1 MITRKKLH
9 VEVCEGP
16 SKMDLFLSLATCMA
30 KKPNQP
36 VKVSFKVAPGQQ
48 LEKDGGPGDDYRYLA
63 TIRALE
69 HEDGSGN
76 SFCIKGTLIDNG
88 NGRWKGEVKYP
99 FTGYFH
105 ASPRKGYVEFTKD
118 FADDK

>member
-1 MITRKKLH
+1 MIYRKNLH

-16 SKMDLFLSLATCMA
+16 SKMDLFLSLATCMD

-48 LEKDGGPGDDYRYLA
+48 FEDGLGPRAGYSYLA
-63 TIRALE
+63 TISALE

-76 SFCIKGTLIDNG
+76 SFLIKGTLRDNG
-88 NGRWKGEVKYP
+88 NGRWQGEVKYP
-99 FTGYFH
+99 FKGYFH
-105 ASPRKGYVEFTKD
+105 TNSRKGYVEFTKD